1 MTGWIRRAAIVALA
15 VGVLGACKH
24 AKGAASVSAEGARA
38 VDSMHPP
45 AVALQRFRMG
55 VARPAER
62 LAGGES
68 SIKSLTARWV
78 AAVETHDTATIRR
91 LVVDRA
97 EFAWLYYPASPF
109 AREPLY
115 QSPELVWFRL
125 QANSEKGIVRVLRRL
140 GGSDM
145 RYRSVACARAPKLE
159 GGNRIWEYCEVRRGE
174 GPAARAEVLFGG
186 ILERQGRFKFISYAN
201 QY

>member
-1 MTGWIRRAAIVALA
+1 MMQWIGRALFAAMA
-15 VGVLGACKH
+15 VGVLGACER
-24 AKGAASVSAEGARA
+24 ANGTATVSVEGSRA
-38 VDSMHPP
+38 VDSIHPP
-45 AVALQRFRMG
+45 AVALERFRAG
-55 VARPAER
+55 LAGPAER

-68 SIKSLTARWV
+68 SIESLTARWV

-91 LVVDRA
+91 LVIDRA

-109 AREPLY
+109 ARGPLY
-115 QSPELVWFRL
+115 QSPDVVWFRL

-145 RYRSVACARAPKLE
+145 RYRSVACGAAPKIE
-159 GGNRIWEYCEVRRGE
+159 GENRIWEYCSVQLGE
-174 GPAARAEVLFGG
+174 GADARAALLFGG
-186 ILERQGRFKFISYAN
+186 ILEHEGRFKFISYAN